1 MNMNHTPKP
10 QPYYRVRW
18 QHTGL
23 WAVAHRVPGSTDL
36 WSIDR
41 ECSTQKGAEQEAAFM
56 NREREKREQ
65 DEQRQRELL
74 GQRWGRLA

>member
-1 MNMNHTPKP
+1 MNMHRLTKP
-10 QPYYRVRW
+10 EPYYRVRW

-36 WSIDR
+36 WSIDV
-41 ECSTQKGAEQEAAFM
+41 ECGSAKAAEQEAAHM

-74 GQRWGRLA
+74 GLRWGRLA